1 MVSRSLDPSERIS
14 LLHMIGELYE
24 IAGEQ
29 PDKAF
34 EAIGR
39 ADTLAALPGLLARGG
54 DVAKAVGARG
64 RVAHGRAG
72 GAFLLVAAVGGC
84 LARALGPRG

>member
-1 MVSRSLDPSERIS
+1 MVSRSLDPAERIG
-14 LLHMIGELYE
+14 LLHQIGELYE

-39 ADTLAALPGLLARGG
+39 ALKQDPANEDTAAAAR
-54 DVAKAVGARG
+54 
-64 RVAHGRAG
+64 
-72 GAFLLVAAVGGC
+72 
-84 LARALGPRG
+84 